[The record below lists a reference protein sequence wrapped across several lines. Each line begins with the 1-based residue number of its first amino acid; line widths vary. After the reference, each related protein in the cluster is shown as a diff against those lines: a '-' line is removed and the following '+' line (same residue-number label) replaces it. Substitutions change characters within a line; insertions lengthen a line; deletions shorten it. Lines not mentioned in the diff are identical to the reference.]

1 MQTLQALRN
10 ARFLARLVLAW
21 MVLFVGIAVASPLV
35 KPASMEVVC
44 SASGSHIVVSADDG
58 AQPDNGTGMHCP
70 LCLPLSAPP
79 SAVLNLPAA
88 QTGLSYALHPLE
100 SARLQ
105 SLVGQPWQAR
115 APPRG

>member
-1 MQTLQALRN
+1 MQTLRN

-35 KPASMEVVC
+35 KPVSLEVVC
-44 SASGSHIVVSADDG
+44 SAAAGTHIVVVADDG
-58 AQPDNGTGMHCP
+58 TPSDQTTGMHCP

-79 SAVLNLPAA
+79 AAALTLPAA

-105 SLVGQPWQAR
+105 SLIGQPWQAR

>member
-1 MQTLQALRN
+1 MQTLRN

-44 SASGSHIVVSADDG
+44 SAGGSHVVVVTDDG
-58 AQPDNGTGMHCP
+58 AQPVDATGMHCP

-79 SAVLNLPAA
+79 SAVLSLPHA
-88 QTGLSYALHPLE
+88 QVGLSYALHTLE
-100 SARLQ
+100 SARLE
-105 SLVGQPWQAR
+105 SLIGQPWQAR
-115 APPRG
+115 APPRV

>member
-1 MQTLQALRN
+1 MQTLRN

-35 KPASMEVVC
+35 KPVSLEVVC
-44 SASGSHIVVSADDG
+44 SASAGTHIVVVADDG
-58 AQPDNGTGMHCP
+58 TPSDQNNGMHCP

-79 SAVLNLPAA
+79 AAVLTLPAA

-105 SLVGQPWQAR
+105 SLIGQPWQAR

>member
-1 MQTLQALRN
+1 MQTLRN

-21 MVLFVGIAVASPLV
+21 MVLFVGVAVASPLV
-35 KPASMEVVC
+35 KPVTLEVVC
-44 SASGSHIVVSADDG
+44 SASAGTHIVVVADDG
-58 AQPDNGTGMHCP
+58 AQPDNDTGMHCP
-70 LCLPLSAPP
+70 LCLPMSAPP
-79 SAVLNLPAA
+79 AAVLNLPTA
-88 QTGLSYALHPLE
+88 QTGLSYALHPLA

>member
-1 MQTLQALRN
+1 MQSLRN

-35 KPASMEVVC
+35 KPTAMEVVC
-44 SASGSHIVVSADDG
+44 SASGAYVVVLTDDG
-58 AQPDNGTGMHCP
+58 LQSDNGTGMHCP

-79 SAVLNLPAA
+79 SAVLKLPAA
-88 QTGLSYALHPLE
+88 QVGLSYALHSLE

-105 SLVGQPWQAR
+105 SLMGQPWQAR